1 MADVVM
7 PETWMSPKREV
18 LIRARQ
24 AMGLGP
30 KAFAERL
37 NEVIG
42 PVQWPRVPLT
52 WHSIRAWETDIQP
65 PDDVVDAVLVL
76 LRDTQTP
83 WTAVDLDA
91 AGVSA

>member
-7 PETWMSPKREV
+7 PKTWMSPKREV

-24 AMGLGP
+24 LMGLGP

-52 WHSIRAWETDIQP
+52 WHPIRVWETELDP
-65 PDDVVDAVLVL
+65 PDYVVDAALVL
-76 LRDTQTP
+76 LRVTQTP
-83 WTAVDLDA
+83 WSVVDLDA

>member
-24 AMGLGP
+24 SMGLGP

-52 WHSIRAWETDIQP
+52 WHAIRAWETEIQP
-65 PDDVVDAVLVL
+65 PDHVVDAVLAL
-76 LRDTQTP
+76 LRVTQTP
-83 WTAVDLDA
+83 WTVVDLDA
-91 AGVSA
+91 VEVA

>member
-24 AMGLGP
+24 SMGLGLNE
-30 KAFAERL
+30 FADRL

-52 WHSIRAWETDIQP
+52 WQAIDVWETQLQP
-65 PDDVVDAVLVL
+65 PDFVVDAALTL
-76 LRDTQTP
+76 LRVTRTP
-83 WTAVDLDA
+83 WSTALPVEVA
-91 AGVSA
+91 